1 MTTIEEFAADAQEDY
16 KAVGCV
22 SYLTVGKYL
31 ETILEYFD
39 SLQDYLPPE
48 VMNSAI
54 EQLQNTDRTYN
65 DRVTQWAI
73 ERKKEFE
80 RYLEEE
86 KHTVERLQ
94 GGDKKTPTALDKGKT
109 RPVKAPLVLSAAS
122 NVEIKEPEWLIPGY
136 IPRYGITTL
145 AADGGTGKSF
155 VLCDLAAAVTTGRW
169 PFFFQGYDFLEGM
182 KPEKVLFFSAE
193 DSWEYVLGKR
203 LQDSG
208 ANLEL
213 IKYLSPADPNFINL
227 NLNGELL
234 EEILSQEM
242 PGLVMFDPI
251 QSFIPENVRMGER
264 NAMRKCVTP
273 LIGYGEKYKTTFI
286 IVAHTNKQGGV
297 YGRKRIADSADIWD
311 SSRSVL
317 MLGETPEKDVRYL
330 THEKSNWGRLE
341 KTALYT
347 LENGI
352 PVFKTYTGKKDRDY
366 IVAAS
371 TENRYAPALK
381 EAKEFIMD
389 TLREQKQ
396 MEVSELDELAT
407 ACGTSKKTLRNAKE
421 ELKKEK
427 EIHIWSVGNNHTG
440 KKYMISLTATDK
452 RTSKE

>member
-1 MTTIEEFAADAQEDY
+1 MEKIRSGTIADEIAEIDREI
-16 KAVGCV
+16 A
-22 SYLTVGKYL
+22 
-31 ETILEYFD
+31 
-39 SLQDYLPPE
+39 
-48 VMNSAI
+48 AI
-54 EQLQNTDRTYN
+54 E
-65 DRVTQWAI
+65 A
-73 ERKKEFE
+73 
-80 RYLEEE
+80 EE
-86 KHTVERLQ
+86 
-94 GGDKKTPTALDKGKT
+94 G
-109 RPVKAPLVLSAAS
+109 AS
-122 NVEIKEPEWLIPGY
+122 NQGTVCDRGTARTVKKPPALSLARDVEVKEPEWLIPGY

-169 PFFFQGYDFLEGM
+169 PFFFQDHDFLEGL

-317 MLGETPEKDVRYL
+317 MLGETPERDVRYL

-381 EAKEFIMD
+381 EAKAFIMD

-396 MEVSELDELAT
+396 MEVSELDELAA
-407 ACGTSKKTLRNAKE
+407 ACGISKNSMRNAKA
-421 ELKKEK
+421 ELKREK
-427 EIHIWSVGNNHTG
+427 EIHMWSVGNNHTG
-440 KKYMISLTATDK
+440 KKQLVSLTATDK
-452 RTSKE
+452 PTSTE

>member
-1 MTTIEEFAADAQEDY
+1 MEKIRSGTIADEIAEIDREI
-16 KAVGCV
+16 A
-22 SYLTVGKYL
+22 
-31 ETILEYFD
+31 
-39 SLQDYLPPE
+39 
-48 VMNSAI
+48 AI
-54 EQLQNTDRTYN
+54 E
-65 DRVTQWAI
+65 AE
-73 ERKKEFE
+73 ERASN
-80 RYLEEE
+80 
-86 KHTVERLQ
+86 HGTVC
-94 GGDKKTPTALDKGKT
+94 DKGT
-109 RPVKAPLVLSAAS
+109 ARTVKKPPALSLARD
-122 NVEIKEPEWLIPGY
+122 VEVKEPEWLVPGY

-145 AADGGTGKSF
+145 AADGGAGKGF
-155 VLCDLAAAVTTGRW
+155 VLCDLVAAVTTGRW
-169 PFFFQGYDFLEGM
+169 PFFFQGHDFLEGL

-193 DSWEYVLGKR
+193 DSWEYVLGNR
-203 LQDSG
+203 LKDSG
-208 ANLEL
+208 ANLDL

-234 EEILSQEM
+234 KLFIQQEL
-242 PGLVMFDPI
+242 PGLVLLDPI
-251 QSFIPENVRMGER
+251 QSFIPENLRMGER
-264 NAMRKCVTP
+264 NAMRKCFTP

-311 SSRSVL
+311 ASRSVL
-317 MLGETPEKDVRYL
+317 MIGETPEKDVRYL
-330 THEKSNWGRLE
+330 SQEKSNLGRLE

-347 LENGI
+347 LEDGI
-352 PVFKTYTGKKDRDY
+352 PVFKAYTGKKDRDY

-452 RTSKE
+452 RASKE

>member
-1 MTTIEEFAADAQEDY
+1 MDKIRSGTIADEIAEIDREIAALEAEERASNQ
-16 KAVGCV
+16 G
-22 SYLTVGKYL
+22 TVC
-31 ETILEYFD
+31 
-39 SLQDYLPPE
+39 
-48 VMNSAI
+48 
-54 EQLQNTDRTYN
+54 
-65 DRVTQWAI
+65 
-73 ERKKEFE
+73 
-80 RYLEEE
+80 
-86 KHTVERLQ
+86 
-94 GGDKKTPTALDKGKT
+94 DKGT
-109 RPVKAPLVLSAAS
+109 ARTVKKPPALSLAQ

-145 AADGGTGKSF
+145 AADGGAGKGF
-155 VLCDLAAAVTTGRW
+155 VICDLAAAVTAGRW
-169 PFFFQGYDFLEGM
+169 PFFFQGHDFLDGL

-213 IKYLSPADPNFINL
+213 IKYLSPADPNFTDL

-234 EEILSQEM
+234 ETFIQQEL
-242 PGLVMFDPI
+242 PGLVLLDPI
-251 QSFIPENVRMGER
+251 QSFIPENLRMGER
-264 NAMRKCVTP
+264 NAMRKCLTP

-311 SSRSVL
+311 ASRSVL
-317 MLGETPEKDVRYL
+317 MIGETPEKDVRYL
-330 THEKSNWGRLE
+330 SQEKSNLGRLE

-347 LENGI
+347 LEDGI
-352 PVFKTYTGKKDRDY
+352 PVFKAYTGKKDRDY

-452 RTSKE
+452 RASKE